1 MLYIEVTKNIHDYL
15 VLTILLSPNKNS
27 TIGQYLQCTLDPRIS
42 WFSHLDPSN
51 TAYSLLDP
59 IKYINIEV
67 PFPYISIKWA
77 YSPCQSIIDDVPI
90 HQKRTSKFPADPE
103 RMTKSGKRLQFAN
116 RSTIFKNDK
125 STIFMG
131 HAQ

>member
-1 MLYIEVTKNIHDYL
+1 M
-15 VLTILLSPNKNS
+15 
-27 TIGQYLQCTLDPRIS
+27 DPRIS

-51 TAYSLLDP
+51 TAYSPLDP
-59 IKYINIEV
+59 IKYIKIEV

-103 RMTKSGKRLQFAN
+103 RMTKSGKRLQL
-116 RSTIFKNDK
+116 RTDPPSLRTINQRFLWAMLNSYVTLCNKLPEGI
-125 STIFMG
+125 S
-131 HAQ
+131 H